1 MENSLYQDKVAI
13 LSRLIKDSSLTLEE
27 ALLLLKEEDLEE
39 EKEEE
44 EAVAE
49 SPVKYYPGWNNPI
62 INTPNPYTNIGS
74 GTTPVIYTYD
84 STGTC
89 TTVSNPNLGTSVT
102 NTFLTVDLNN

>member
-1 MENSLYQDKVAI
+1 MTRE
-13 LSRLIKDSSLTLEE
+13 
-27 ALLLLKEEDLEE
+27 
-39 EKEEE
+39 
-44 EAVAE
+44 
-49 SPVKYYPGWNNPI
+49 